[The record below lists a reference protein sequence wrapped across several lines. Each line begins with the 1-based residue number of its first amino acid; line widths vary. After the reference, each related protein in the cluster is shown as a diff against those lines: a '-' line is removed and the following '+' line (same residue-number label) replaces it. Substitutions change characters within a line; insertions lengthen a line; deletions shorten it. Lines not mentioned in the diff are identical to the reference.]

1 MTVPHGP
8 DNWRKSS
15 RSQNTTDCVEVA
27 LSASQARI
35 RDTKDRPGGRLELS
49 AVEWSAFTA
58 EVKRT
63 H

>member
-15 RSQNTTDCVEVA
+15 RSQNTTACVEVA
-27 LSASQARI
+27 LNTSQARI
-35 RDTKDRPGGRLELS
+35 RDTKERAGGRLELS
-49 AVEWSAFTA
+49 AGGWRAFTA
-58 EVKRT
+58 EVKRG